1 MKKGRKDNNKA
12 EKDPIFRKILTTFIL
27 KPIFRNIFKVKVSG
41 VENIPEK
48 GESAIICGNHIGFFD
63 AASLISSI
71 DRHIYYLGKKE
82 LLNTRFGRFAV
93 KNYGIIPVDR
103 ANVGTSMFKELE
115 KKIDKGL
122 LIGIYPEGT
131 TKGALK
137 RKKLKSGSVSLAMK
151 YKIPIIPVGFEEF
164 KPFKEVHIKIG
175 KPIYFKEENTNKLI
189 LEHETDKVF
198 DEVIK
203 LLNKED
209 KEKYLDAIAKRKNI
223 LENAKE
229 GKIDGKRKN

>member
-1 MKKGRKDNNKA
+1 MEKRKEDINKM
-12 EKDPIFRKILTTFIL
+12 EKDPFFRKILTRFIL
-27 KPIFRNIFKVKVSG
+27 KLVFKNIFKVKISG

-48 GESAIICGNHIGFFD
+48 GKSAIICGNHVGFFD
-63 AASLISSI
+63 AAALISSI

-82 LLNTRFGRFAV
+82 LLNTKFGRFAV

-103 ANVGTSMFKELE
+103 TNVGTSMLKELE
-115 KKIDKGL
+115 KKINKGL

-137 RKKLKSGSVSLAMK
+137 RKKLKSGSVSFAMK
-151 YKIPIIPVGFEEF
+151 YKIPIIPVGIGEF
-164 KPFKEVHIKIG
+164 KPFKKVHIKIG
-175 KPIYFKEENTNKLI
+175 KPIYFKEENTNKFI
-189 LEHETDKVF
+189 LENETNKVF
-198 DEVIK
+198 DEIIK

-209 KEKYLDAIAKRKNI
+209 KVKYLDAIAKRKNI